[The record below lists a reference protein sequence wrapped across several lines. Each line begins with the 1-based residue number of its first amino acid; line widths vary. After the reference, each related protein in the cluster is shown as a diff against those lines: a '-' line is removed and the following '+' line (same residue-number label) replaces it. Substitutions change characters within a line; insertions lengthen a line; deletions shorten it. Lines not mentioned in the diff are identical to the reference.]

1 MRVNARTMLAA
12 GLGCGCV
19 LAGVVFWMYE
29 GHDASH
35 ESAAISLDR
44 FDDSAKQDNPE
55 DMEALRTET
64 ERLKGSRNDV
74 ERLSAELSSLRSTLA
89 KVSQDQASMAQSID
103 QASSR
108 EAPGEAATLEL
119 TPEEELERAD
129 AQTQAQFELI
139 DGTLLAEE
147 SDSDWASSAN
157 LALHEAFQSEDMKG
171 VALVGVECRT
181 TICRLELSLDNSAY
195 PEDSFYHLVH
205 VTPWQ
210 GQKLFRINEENGEAV
225 VYLAREGHS
234 LPQLEE

>member
-1 MRVNARTMLAA
+1 MRVNTRTMLAV

-19 LAGVVFWMYE
+19 LAGVIFWTYE

-35 ESAAISLDR
+35 ESAAIPLDR
-44 FDDSAKQDNPE
+44 FDDSAKQDIPE

-89 KVSQDQASMAQSID
+89 KVSQDQASIAQSID
-103 QASSR
+103 QASSP
-108 EAPGEAATLEL
+108 EAPGEAATLEF

-157 LALHEAFQSEDMKG
+157 LTLHEAFQSEDMKG
-171 VALVGVECRT
+171 LALVGVECRT
-181 TICRLELSLDNSAY
+181 TICRLELSLDNAS
-195 PEDSFYHLVH
+195 PEESFHHLVH
-205 VTPWQ
+205 LTPWQ
-210 GQKLFRINEENGEAV
+210 GQKFFRINEEKGEAM